1 MNKLTVALVI
11 TTGMIAN
18 LSLMGCADTVVE
30 KRAAKPELRER
41 IKQDAITG
49 EVTDVGAKYV
59 AIRQMN
65 GETMRVRVDDNTKM
79 DHVTAGDKVKAYVS
93 DDGYASTLQRVG
105 R

>member
-1 MNKLTVALVI
+1 MARFTLALMI
-11 TTGMIAN
+11 TTGMIVN
-18 LSLMGCADTVVE
+18 FSLMGCADTAVD

-65 GETMRVRVDDNTKM
+65 GETMRIRVDDNSKM

-93 DDGYASTLQRVG
+93 DDGYASTIQRVG

>member
-1 MNKLTVALVI
+1 MTKFTLALMI
-11 TTGMIAN
+11 TTGMIVN
-18 LSLMGCADTVVE
+18 FSLMGCADTAVD

-79 DHVTAGDKVKAYVS
+79 HHVTAGDKVKAYVS
-93 DDGYASTLQRVG
+93 DDGYASTIQRVG

>member
-1 MNKLTVALVI
+1 MTKFTLALMI
-11 TTGMIAN
+11 TTGMIVN
-18 LSLMGCADTVVE
+18 FSLMGCADTAVD

-41 IKQDAITG
+41 LKQDAITG
-49 EVTDVGAKYV
+49 EVTGVGTKYV

-93 DDGYASTLQRVG
+93 DDGYASTIQRVG

>member
-1 MNKLTVALVI
+1 MTKFTLALVV
-11 TTGMIAN
+11 TTGMIAS
-18 LSLMGCADTVVE
+18 LSLTGCADTAVE
-30 KRAAKPELRER
+30 KRAAKPELSER
-41 IKQDAITG
+41 IKQDAVTG

>member
-1 MNKLTVALVI
+1 MTRFTLALAI
-11 TTGMIAN
+11 TTGMIVH
-18 LSLMGCADTVVE
+18 LSLMGCADTAVE

-41 IKQDAITG
+41 LKQDAITG
-49 EVTDVGAKYV
+49 EVTDVGTKHV

-79 DHVTAGDKVKAYVS
+79 DNVTAGDKVKAYVS
-93 DDGYASTLQRVG
+93 DDGYASTIQRVG